1 MLNNL
6 KQQLRKIK
14 WLYIYPLS
22 RSKKNNTELNKY
34 LRSRYGIGN
43 VSVSK
48 LKTYKTSDT
57 LFILAAGQSINNI
70 EESHFK
76 EISKCDSIGVNGF
89 AHHNFVPTF
98 HSFELENQ
106 HSPIALEMFLET
118 SKNIIRLKEE
128 YKNTA
133 IIFRQHKID
142 NKELESNVEQIMGLG
157 HSYWNI
163 HDQMPGK
170 SLEEYQYYLKAFK
183 KKGLFNED
191 DFFPNKS
198 SSMSWVVSMAYQLK
212 YKKIIFCG
220 VDLVGDHFYKNNS
233 PLDEAEF
240 DRQKNKRHLTG
251 NLTQKYPVV
260 IQDLI
265 KFWDNEFF
273 RVYDAKVYVSSK
285 YSLLS
290 EILPVY
296 NFKSQ

>member
-1 MLNNL
+1 
-6 KQQLRKIK
+6 
-14 WLYIYPLS
+14 
-22 RSKKNNTELNKY
+22 
-34 LRSRYGIGN
+34 
-43 VSVSK
+43 VSK
-48 LKTYKTSDT
+48 LKKYKTSDT
-57 LFILAAGQSINNI
+57 LFVLAAGQSINNLSD
-70 EESHFK
+70 ENFR
-76 EISKCDSIGVNGF
+76 EIADCNSIGVNGF

-106 HSPIALEMFLET
+106 HNPIALQMFIET

-142 NKELESNVEQIMGLG
+142 NKELESNVEQIIELG

-163 HDQMPGK
+163 YDQMPGK

-183 KKGLFNED
+183 KKGLFDED

-198 SSMSWVVSMAYQLK
+198 SSLSWVVTMAYQLK

-220 VDLVGDHFYKNNS
+220 VDLIGDHFYKNS
-233 PLDEAEF
+233 SSLDEAEF

-265 KFWDNEFF
+265 KFWDTEFF
-273 RVYDAKVYVSSK
+273 REYGAKVYVSSK

-296 NFKSQ
+296 NFKTQ